1 MNKQNTINTI
11 KNHLLILARD
21 ANENA
26 LRLKSV
32 ATNLFTSVT
41 VISDTRPEGLDAQ
54 TVLYIADELLSGY
67 EWLTSDALSDHPLT
81 AWSRAMYRAIKMI
94 QPGEFV
100 WFVED
105 DVAFQS
111 HSLEQLIQVSQEMGA
126 DFSTREIATK
136 QQSAGWYWWD
146 RVRHNHTQ
154 QVKSF
159 NPICRCSYAHLMA
172 LQTYLERNG
181 YLGFHEIC
189 LASIAADA
197 GLKLYDWSKSPDA
210 AACFG
215 EFHFRP
221 MIGEIQQ
228 GICHPVKD
236 GILHEKI
243 CLLTEISPQKVE
255 PSKYLTRLEGD
266 ADFGSWAIERMEFRW
281 LSRWCQEQGIR
292 KVLEFGPG
300 ASSYAFVGAG
310 CDLHSYE
317 ADASWLRKHRLHL
330 GILTS
335 LSLLSADSLP
345 TSSELPFIPDVVMVD
360 GPAYRQGDAYSRRK
374 ECAWAMD
381 LCGRFFLH
389 DTKRLGERAT
399 LEDYQEKHFHVW
411 HIPSVKGLALVT
423 DLRRHAQ
430 PSQLPS
436 QQEIVSRYEGL
447 KKWGWYLDQYS
458 KWQFWL
464 ATSQPIRALE
474 IGAFD
479 GVSAN
484 VMLDALFPHPC
495 SRVDCIDPYEPDPT
509 TPQVCAETKDIFLRN
524 RIAGGHEHNIHLY
537 EGRSLV
543 VLSWMIND
551 PEHAEAYDFIYIDGS
566 HIAPFVLTDAVLAWN
581 LLKLGGVMIFD
592 DYGMENHAD
601 RFEPPRRGIDAFLQV
616 YGPYVSVFEKGYRLG
631 FIRCI

>member
-1 MNKQNTINTI
+1 MSNQNTINPVN
-11 KNHLLILARD
+11 NHLLILSRD
-21 ANENA
+21 ANQNA

-32 ATNLFTSVT
+32 SASLFTSVT
-41 VISDTRPEGLDAQ
+41 VISDTRPEDRDDEY
-54 TVLYIADELLSGY
+54 VVYINDELLIGY

-81 AWSRAMYRAIKMI
+81 AWSRAMYHAMQIIK
-94 QPGEFV
+94 PDEFV

-111 HSLEQLIQVSQEMGA
+111 HSLERLMQVSQEMGA
-126 DFSTREIATK
+126 DFSSREIATK
-136 QQSAGWYWWD
+136 QESAGWYWWG
-146 RVRHNHTQ
+146 RVSYNHRDL
-154 QVKSF
+154 VKSF
-159 NPICRCSYAHLMA
+159 NPICRCSYKHLME
-172 LQTYLERNG
+172 LRGYLERNG
-181 YLGFHEIC
+181 RLGFHEIC
-189 LASIAADA
+189 LASIAMDA
-197 GLKLYDWSKSPDA
+197 GLTLLDWAKLPRAVD
-210 AACFG
+210 CFG
-215 EFHFRP
+215 EFQFRP
-221 MIGEIQQ
+221 LIGVIQQ

-236 GILHEKI
+236 GMLHEKI
-243 CLLTEISPQKVE
+243 CQLADLSPQKVD
-255 PSKYLTRLEGD
+255 PSKYLSGLESE

-300 ASSYAFVGAG
+300 SSSYAFVGAG

-317 ADASWLRKHRLHL
+317 ADATWLKKHQLNL
-330 GILTS
+330 GIRTS
-335 LSLLSADSLP
+335 LSLLSDDSLP
-345 TSSELPFIPDVVMVD
+345 TTSELPFIPDVVMVD

-389 DTKRLGERAT
+389 DTKRVGERAT
-399 LEDYQEKHFHVW
+399 LEDYREEHFHVW
-411 HIPSVKGLALVT
+411 HMPSVKGLALVT
-423 DLRRHAQ
+423 DLRRYAK
-430 PSQLPS
+430 PTPLPT
-436 QQEIVSRYEGL
+436 QQQIVSRYEGL
-447 KKWGWYLDQYS
+447 KKWGWYLDQYA

-464 ATSQPIRALE
+464 ATSKPIRALE

-524 RIAGGHEHNIHLY
+524 RLTGGHEDNIYLY

-551 PEHAEAYDFIYIDGS
+551 PDHAEAYDYIYIDGS

-592 DYGMENHAD
+592 DYGMENHSG
-601 RFEPPRRGIDAFLQV
+601 RFEPSRRGIDAFLQV

-631 FIRCI
+631 LIRSI